1 MKTGIW
7 VLVSVQGR
15 LIFLFHVFL
24 EKWAGFFRKAAETGT
39 SAIKTR
45 LSIVSRGTP
54 LISDGIDDIFSA
66 MSQLELDYEFKDLSL
81 LETAL
86 THSSYANEFSC
97 PSNERLEFLG
107 DALLGCVVSV
117 LLYEKYPSYTEGD
130 LSKIRSRI
138 VSGANFAK
146 YAGMLG
152 LGERIR
158 LGKGEEGTGG
168 RARESNNAD
177 AFEALIGALYLDA
190 GYEKTFEV
198 VSRLFRDSIEEDDLP
213 PDSKT
218 QLQEVSRR
226 VFGETPE
233 YRILSEEGPPHE
245 RTFTAE
251 VRIPS
256 DLTGTGRGGSKRR
269 SEQRAARDALRKLGY

>member
-1 MKTGIW
+1 M
-7 VLVSVQGR
+7 
-15 LIFLFHVFL
+15 LILNV
-24 EKWAGFFRKAAETGT
+24 
-39 SAIKTR
+39 
-45 LSIVSRGTP
+45 V
-54 LISDGIDDIFSA
+54 DDIFIP
-66 MSQLELDYEFKDLSL
+66 MTHRKLGYEFKDPFL

-130 LSKIRSRI
+130 LSKIRSRV

-146 YAGMLG
+146 YAEILG

-158 LGKGEEGTGG
+158 LGKGEESTGG
-168 RARESNNAD
+168 RERESNNAN

-198 VSRLFRDSIEEDDLP
+198 VSRLFRDAIEEDDLP
-213 PDSKT
+213 RDSKT
-218 QLQEVSRR
+218 ELQEVSQN
-226 VFGETPE
+226 VFGKTPE

-245 RTFTAE
+245 RTFTVE

-256 DLTGTGRGGSKRR
+256 DLTGKGKGRSKRQ
-269 SEQRAARDALRKLGY
+269 SEQSAARDALRKLGY

>member
-1 MKTGIW
+1 MT
-7 VLVSVQGR
+7 
-15 LIFLFHVFL
+15 H
-24 EKWAGFFRKAAETGT
+24 RKLG
-39 SAIKTR
+39 
-45 LSIVSRGTP
+45 
-54 LISDGIDDIFSA
+54 
-66 MSQLELDYEFKDLSL
+66 YEFKDLSL
-81 LETAL
+81 LEIAL

-130 LSKIRSRI
+130 LSKIRSRV

-146 YAGMLG
+146 YAEMLG

-158 LGKGEEGTGG
+158 LGKGEESTGG
-168 RARESNNAD
+168 RERESNNAN

-198 VSRLFRDSIEEDDLP
+198 ISRLFRDAIEEDDFP
-213 PDSKT
+213 RDSKT
-218 QLQEVSRR
+218 QLQEVSQS
-226 VFGETPE
+226 VFGKTPE

-245 RTFTAE
+245 RTFTVE

-256 DLTGTGRGGSKRR
+256 DLTGKGKGRSKRQ
-269 SEQRAARDALRKLGY
+269 SEQSAARDALRKLGY